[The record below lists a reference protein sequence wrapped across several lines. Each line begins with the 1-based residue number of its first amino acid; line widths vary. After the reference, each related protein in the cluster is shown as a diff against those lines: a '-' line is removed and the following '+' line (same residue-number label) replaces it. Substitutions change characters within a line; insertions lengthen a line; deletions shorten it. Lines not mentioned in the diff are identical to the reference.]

1 MAGSLP
7 ALAPRRKALPLASV
21 RPMPY
26 DPRAVNFDFSADQKS
41 LREQA
46 RKFLAEHASSTRVRR
61 ILDGAAPHDAELWR
75 GMGEMGWMGT
85 AIPEQYGG
93 AGFGHLE
100 LCVIAE
106 ELGRSLAPAPFSST
120 IYLAA
125 EALLLAGSDA
135 QKKRWLPRIAQGSAI
150 GCLALAEGPQAPTAR
165 NLATR
170 ADGARLTGA
179 KTPVADGDVAH
190 FAIVAARADQD
201 RVGLFLVDLA
211 GSGVTR
217 TAVTTV
223 DPTRS
228 HARLAFD
235 ATPAEPLSAPDQ
247 GWPLVERLLDRAAV
261 LVAFEQIGGAQA
273 ALEMAR
279 EYALGRFAFG
289 RQIASFQ
296 AIKHKLADMYV
307 GVELA
312 RSNAYYGAWAL
323 SKDAPELPVAA
334 AAARVAACEAYYQA
348 AKENI
353 QIHGGMGFTWE
364 FDCHLHYRRAKL
376 TGLMLGSAR
385 RWKDLLVARL
395 EAGAAQAGR

>member
-1 MAGSLP
+1 VPSPAVCLP
-7 ALAPRRKALPLASV
+7 PLVCLPR
-21 RPMPY
+21 MPY
-26 DPRAVNFDFSADQKS
+26 DPAVNFDFSADQKA

-46 RKFLAEHASSTRVRR
+46 RKFLGEHASSTRVRR
-61 ILDGAAPHDAELWR
+61 ILEGAAPYDADLWR

-85 AIPEQYGG
+85 AIPEPLGG

-106 ELGRSLAPAPFSST
+106 ELGRSLAPTPFAST

-135 QKKRWLPRIAQGSAI
+135 QRKRWLPRIAQGDAI
-150 GCLALAEGPQAPTAR
+150 GCLALAEGPQVATPA

-170 ADGARLTGA
+170 ADAGRLTGV
-179 KTPVADGDVAH
+179 KVPVADGDVAD
-190 FAIVAARADQD
+190 FAIVLASEGAGRAS
-201 RVGLFLVDLA
+201 LFLVDLK
-211 GSGVTR
+211 GPGVTR
-217 TAVTTV
+217 AAVATV

-228 HARLAFD
+228 HARMALD
-235 ATPAEPLSAPDQ
+235 GAPGELLGAAGQ
-247 GWPLVERLLDRAAV
+247 GWPLAERLLDRAAV

-273 ALEMAR
+273 SLEMAR

-323 SKDAPELPVAA
+323 TKDAPELPVAA
-334 AAARVAACEAYYQA
+334 AAARVAASEAYYQA

-395 EAGAAQAGR
+395 EAGAA